1 MSNVAI
7 KTITRFR
14 DGIYSETDSLGMT
27 AITRG
32 GRFVGVFISTGELSK
47 TVADRL
53 QHSLQ
58 HNPHH
63 TVSVLTRKAIG

>member
-1 MSNVAI
+1 MSKVAT

-14 DGIYSETDSLGMT
+14 DGIYSETDSPGMT

-47 TVADRL
+47 PVASRF
-53 QHSLQ
+53 HNSLR

-63 TVSVLTRKAIG
+63 TVSVLTRKVIG

>member
-1 MSNVAI
+1 MANVAT

-14 DGIYSETDSLGMT
+14 DGIYSETDSPGVT

-32 GRFVGVFISTGELSK
+32 GRFVGVMISTGDLSGP
-47 TVADRL
+47 VADRL
-53 QHSLQ
+53 LHSIR

-63 TVSVLTRKAIG
+63 TISELTRKAIG